1 MPNRAPMGSL
11 LPESAADSL
20 NPGFWDGHV
29 DTALAL
35 VLGFRMADLALTLGF
50 RMVRRLTLG
59 FRIRFYA

>member
-1 MPNRAPMGSL
+1 VHRWVSSYPNQP
-11 LPESAADSL
+11 PIPL

>member
-1 MPNRAPMGSL
+1 
-11 LPESAADSL
+11 
-20 NPGFWDGHV
+20 V